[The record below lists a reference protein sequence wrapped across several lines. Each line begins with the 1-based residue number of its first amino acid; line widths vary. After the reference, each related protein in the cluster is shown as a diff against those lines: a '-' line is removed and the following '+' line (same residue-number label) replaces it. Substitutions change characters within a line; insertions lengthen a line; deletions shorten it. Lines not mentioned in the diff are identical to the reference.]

1 MMSRL
6 TNEELLQVQTF
17 IERGRRELEEQGL
30 SVEIDTDLSVW
41 ASMLRRAPGSR
52 WVASTHDPGYC
63 NIHPGNAFWVIIR
76 DTSLRWWE
84 RPLRKG
90 PPIVACLCHRVIDT
104 DDILDEIRTYRLFF
118 DKKPSIDCRP
128 VDIVA
133 PKNTPTIGGRVGFGG
148 GYWVH
153 PKYRGKKIS
162 NALSRITRA
171 LSLRHFGI
179 DWAIVFVMGTERRA
193 KMVEHTVG
201 IPHCVPL
208 IKGYYPPYNIDYD
221 IQMGYMHRDEIVRQ
235 IFEEN
240 RAAVEKQSL
249 AATPPPSEYGGQR
262 SEQAVVVGRP

>member
-1 MMSRL
+1 MSRL
-6 TNEELLQVQTF
+6 TNEELLQIQIF

-30 SVEIDTDLSVW
+30 SVEVDTDLSAW
-41 ASMLRRAPGSR
+41 AAMLRRAPGSR
-52 WVASTHDPGYC
+52 WIASTHDPGYC
-63 NIHPGNAFWVIIR
+63 NIHPGNAFWVIVR
-76 DTSLRWWE
+76 DTAMRWWE

-90 PPIVACLCHRVIDT
+90 PPIVACLCHRVIET
-104 DDILDEIRTYRLFF
+104 EDILDEVRTYRLFF
-118 DKKPSIDCRP
+118 DKKPSINCRP

-133 PKNTPTIGGRVGFGG
+133 PENTPTISGRVGFGG

-221 IQMGYMHRDEIVRQ
+221 IQMGYMHRDEIIRQ
-235 IFEEN
+235 ILAEN
-240 RAAVEKQSL
+240 QAAVEKDMLTAVPPLSERGGQTPDQA
-249 AATPPPSEYGGQR
+249 AAT
-262 SEQAVVVGRP
+262 ARP